1 MFGSRYALSSGMD
14 LWEFTFY
21 VAAFETMNEN
31 IHTSLV
37 EMLNGHMN
45 PYDLIKYSNTMNY
58 KAFYVRPI
66 Q

>member
-1 MFGSRYALSSGMD
+1 LSASHVGSRYALSSGMD

-21 VAAFETMNEN
+21 VAAFETMHET

-45 PYDLIKYSNTMNY
+45 PCLLLMS
-58 KAFYVRPI
+58 
-66 Q
+66 

>member
-45 PYDLIKYSNTMNY
+45 PCRLPMT
-58 KAFYVRPI
+58 
-66 Q
+66 